1 MSDPRFKFSW
11 NVADFVMSGKRLE
24 RLECMNENVYELITQ
39 CWQEG
44 TKERLTIDEIVK
56 QLEVLL

>member
-1 MSDPRFKFSW
+1 MILDLSFHG
-11 NVADFVMSGKRLE
+11 MRLE

-44 TKERLTIDEIVK
+44 PKERLTIDEIVK